1 MKVVILAGGFGTR
14 LSEETQ
20 IKPKPMVNIGNKPI
34 IWHIMKIYSS
44 YGFNEFV
51 ILLGY
56 KGHLI
61 KEYFSNFYLQEN
73 DVTIDTEKNEIEVHK
88 KRGESWKITLL
99 ETGENSMTGGRIKYA
114 EKYIGRNSFL
124 LTYGDAVADVNIQET
139 INFHQSH
146 GKSISVT
153 SVRPEGRFGSLDIQE
168 DGIIKD
174 FQEKPPGDGGW
185 VNGGFFVCEPSIFK
199 YISSDETIF
208 EREPLEQLAKENE
221 MIAYKHKGFW
231 QPMDKLSDKEKLCKL
246 WEEGNAP
253 WKNW

>member
-61 KEYFSNFYLQEN
+61 KEYFSNFYLQQN

-99 ETGENSMTGGRIKYA
+99 ETGENTMTGGRIKYA

-174 FQEKPPGDGGW
+174 FQEKPPGDGRT
-185 VNGGFFVCEPSIFK
+185 VQ
-199 YISSDETIF
+199 TAT
-208 EREPLEQLAKENE
+208 RRHLA
-221 MIAYKHKGFW
+221 
-231 QPMDKLSDKEKLCKL
+231 
-246 WEEGNAP
+246 
-253 WKNW
+253 